1 MAEII
6 VALDVPDARDA
17 MALVERLPGL
27 RWVKV
32 GPMLFLRSG
41 KGLIARLK
49 DRGLGVFLDL
59 KWHDIP
65 NSVAEA
71 VRAAAELGV
80 DLATVHALG
89 GEAMLRSAVA
99 VAGPMRLAAVSVLT
113 SHGERDYWE
122 TVGRGDGGP
131 LLAEVRRL
139 AAMATGAGVHAVV
152 ASPQEVAAVREVVGP
167 ERWIVTP
174 GIRPAGAR
182 LDDQR
187 RTADP
192 ATAAA
197 AGATHLVVG
206 RPITRADD
214 PGAVYESV
222 SRAAA
227 GTDA

>member
-6 VALDVPDARDA
+6 LALDLESGEAAEA
-17 MALVERLPGL
+17 MVEQLPGL

-41 KGLIARLK
+41 RELIARLK
-49 DRGLGVFLDL
+49 DRGLSVFLDL

-65 NSVAEA
+65 HSVAQA
-71 VRAAAELGV
+71 VRAADELGV

-89 GEAMLRSAVA
+89 GAAMLQDAVRA
-99 VAGPMRLAAVSVLT
+99 ASTVRLAAVTVLT
-113 SHGERDYWE
+113 SHSEADYWDLL
-122 TVGRGDGGP
+122 GRSSGGR
-131 LLAEVRRL
+131 LRQEVARL

-152 ASPQEVAAVREVVGP
+152 ASPFEVEDVRAVIGS

-174 GIRPAGAR
+174 GIRPAGAA

-187 RTADP
+187 RAADP
-192 ATAAA
+192 AAAAA

-206 RPITRADD
+206 RPITRAES
-214 PGAVYESV
+214 PRAVYEGMVEAV
-222 SRAAA
+222 S
-227 GTDA
+227 